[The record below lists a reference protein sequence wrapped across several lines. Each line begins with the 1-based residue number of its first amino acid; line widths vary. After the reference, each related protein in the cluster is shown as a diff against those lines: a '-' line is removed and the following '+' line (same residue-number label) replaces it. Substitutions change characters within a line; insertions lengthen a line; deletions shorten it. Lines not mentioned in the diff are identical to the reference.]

1 MPKLDI
7 SFKQTSKDMKL
18 YAAVIAEEEKSDF
31 VKRALEF
38 YIKCL
43 SEGGCYANPE

>member
-18 YAAVIAEEEKSDF
+18 YSKVMAEEEKSDF
-31 VKRALEF
+31 VKRAIEI
-38 YIKCL
+38 YIKYL
-43 SEGGCYANPE
+43 EGGCNAKSQ

>member
-18 YAAVIAEEEKSDF
+18 YAKIMSEEEKSDF
-31 VKRALEF
+31 VKKAIDF
-38 YIKCL
+38 YIKYL
-43 SEGGCYANPE
+43 EKGEKHE

>member
-18 YAAVIAEEEKSDF
+18 FAKVISEEEKSDF
-31 VKRALEF
+31 VKKALEF
-38 YIKCL
+38 YIRYLEKTKE
-43 SEGGCYANPE
+43 SHE